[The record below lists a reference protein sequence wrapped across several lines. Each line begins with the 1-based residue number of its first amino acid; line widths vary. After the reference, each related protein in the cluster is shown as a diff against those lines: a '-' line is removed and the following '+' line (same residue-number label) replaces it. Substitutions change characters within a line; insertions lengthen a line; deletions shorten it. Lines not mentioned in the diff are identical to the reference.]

1 MLAVSLSDVF
11 NERSLKC
18 GGMSNDNAECAQCG
32 GPIPPRLDPRG
43 RRAKYCSPSCRAAA
57 SRKRASARHAA
68 ELAAARAAARPAL
81 GSVEDRF
88 VRAARELIEEMLDAP
103 ADRLG
108 SQKMRDVVAAA
119 RVITGWYEPEQ
130 MALSQP
136 VPTLSRQQRRAAAR
150 RRR

>member
-1 MLAVSLSDVF
+1 
-11 NERSLKC
+11 
-18 GGMSNDNAECAQCG
+18 MSEDQGECAQCG
-32 GPIPPRLDPRG
+32 APIPARLDPRG
-43 RRAKYCSPSCRAAA
+43 RRAVYCSPACRSAA
-57 SRKRASARHAA
+57 SRERAAARHAA
-68 ELAAARAAARPAL
+68 ELDEACAAAAGPVPA
-81 GSVEDRF
+81 SVEDRF
-88 VRAARELIEEMLDAP
+88 LRVAHELIEEMLDAP

>member
-1 MLAVSLSDVF
+1 M
-11 NERSLKC
+11 
-18 GGMSNDNAECAQCG
+18 
-32 GPIPPRLDPRG
+32 
-43 RRAKYCSPSCRAAA
+43 YCSQACRSAA
-57 SRKRASARHAA
+57 SRERAAARHAA
-68 ELAAARAAARPAL
+68 ELDEARAAAAGPVPA
-81 GSVEDRF
+81 SVEDRF
-88 VRAARELIEEMLDAP
+88 LRVAHELIEEMLDAP

-108 SQKMRDVVAAA
+108 TQKMRDVVAAA